1 MNPLPGTTG
10 PWPKWGWKPGER
22 LAVAE
27 LVTLVFIG
35 VPTVEVESVV
45 KISGMPES
53 RTSGPG
59 PKSKMGTTDSP
70 KKANTLEEAGVVVGD
85 CPAIAVNVPATL
97 VYSGPKEGVLTAVL
111 AGF

>member
-1 MNPLPGTTG
+1 
-10 PWPKWGWKPGER
+10 
-22 LAVAE
+22 VAE

-45 KISGMPES
+45 KIFGMPES

-59 PKSKMGTTDSP
+59 PKSKMGTVDLP
-70 KKANTLEEAGVVVGD
+70 KKANALEEAGMVVGE

>member
-1 MNPLPGTTG
+1 M
-10 PWPKWGWKPGER
+10 
-22 LAVAE
+22 AE

-45 KISGMPES
+45 KISGTPES
-53 RTSGPG
+53 RTSWPG
-59 PKSKMGTTDSP
+59 PKSKMGTADPP
-70 KKANTLEEAGVVVGD
+70 KKANALEETGVVAGE

-97 VYSGPKEGVLTAVL
+97 LSSGLKEGVLTAAL

>member
-1 MNPLPGTTG
+1 
-10 PWPKWGWKPGER
+10 
-22 LAVAE
+22 VAE

-45 KISGMPES
+45 KIFGMPES

-59 PKSKMGTTDSP
+59 PKSKMGTVDLP
-70 KKANTLEEAGVVVGD
+70 RKANALEEAGMVVGE

-97 VYSGPKEGVLTAVL
+97 VYSGPKEGVLKAVL